1 MDHDN
6 GAARPAVNDGAR
18 PDSTFERRE
27 EPARYRAS
35 PNPLPDAALTYALL
49 GLAVFP
55 LKERDKHPKIRK
67 EDGGQGWKDATTDR
81 GQIREWWRRWP
92 WANIGLA
99 CGEAFSVLDVDLG
112 EKGGEDTLAALTF
125 WNGPLPRTVAAIS
138 GSGGWHFYFRHV
150 PGWKNHIGLLP
161 GFDIR
166 TLGGYIVAPP
176 SVHPCGQP
184 YRWAKGRALGEA
196 SLEPTPAWLVEAL
209 TPSPSEPEA
218 PPDPPAERDADGW
231 AAERRLLQY
240 GRAALENACRE
251 IAGAPFGQQNET
263 LGGCAIAIGRLVG
276 GNVIPRGVA
285 ESFLIAAGL
294 RMVNQP
300 GRKPWTRTQIEK
312 EVRRCLAKGGA
323 RPRVPENRPWAR
335 RAS

>member
-1 MDHDN
+1 MTCNH
-6 GAARPAVNDGAR
+6 GAASAANGDAR
-18 PDSTFERRE
+18 PDDTFEQRE
-27 EPARYRAS
+27 EPGRYRAN

-55 LKERDKHPKIRK
+55 LKERDKRPKIRK
-67 EDGGQGWKDATTDR
+67 EDGGQGWKDATTDPGR
-81 GQIREWWRRWP
+81 IREWWRRWP

-112 EKGGEDTLAALTF
+112 EKGGENTLADLTF
-125 WNGPLPRTVAAIS
+125 WNGPLPHTVAAIS

-150 PGWKNHIGLLP
+150 PGWKNHIGVLP

-176 SVHPCGQP
+176 SIHPCGRP
-184 YRWAKGRALGEA
+184 YRWAKDRALGEVP
-196 SLEPTPAWLVEAL
+196 LEAAPAWLVEAL
-209 TPSPSEPEA
+209 APPPAEPDA
-218 PPDPPAERDADGW
+218 PPDPPAARDAEGW
-231 AAERRLLQY
+231 AAERRLLAY
-240 GRAALENACRE
+240 GRVALENACRE
-251 IAGAPFGQQNET
+251 IAGAPFGQQNAL
-263 LGGCAIAIGRLVG
+263 LGSCCLCIGRLVG
-276 GNVIPRGVA
+276 GGVIPRHVA

-294 RMVNQP
+294 RMANQP
-300 GRKPWTRTQIEK
+300 GREKWTREQITK
-312 EVRRCLAKGGA
+312 QVRCCLAKGEA